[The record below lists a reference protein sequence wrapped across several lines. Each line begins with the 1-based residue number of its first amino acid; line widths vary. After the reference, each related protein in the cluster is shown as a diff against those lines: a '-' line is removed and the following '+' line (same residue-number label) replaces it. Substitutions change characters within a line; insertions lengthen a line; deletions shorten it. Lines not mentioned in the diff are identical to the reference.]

1 MQQKGTKTTQTC
13 TKSEIEWNPAKKAK
27 QAMKRSVVQISLAG
41 LPRQK
46 AQPQFSLRSGPAGL
60 DCGGSPWE
68 TLGGAGGWEGLAQP
82 GVLGAGLGGIGR
94 PRDQDAL

>member
-60 DCGGSPWE
+60 DWWE
-68 TLGGAGGWEGLAQP
+68 PMGDLGRCW
-82 GVLGAGLGGIGR
+82 GLGGLGAAWSLGCWAGR
-94 PRDQDAL
+94 HWET